1 MDRKGPL
8 KIAMTTLGCKVNQS
22 DASSL
27 AADLKAEGH
36 EIVSFSQVA
45 DAYIIHTCTVTQKT
59 DYQSRQLI
67 RRALRKNPDARMIVT
82 GCYAQT
88 QPEALKAIPGVD
100 FILGVSEQE
109 KIPGLLRAEK
119 KKGEAEIFSS
129 PIETEGTFRERK
141 VPLFLNRNRAFL
153 KVQDG
158 CNSFCSYCIVP
169 YTRGRSRSLPLE
181 RGLLRAHELLEAGF
195 QEIVLTGIH
204 LGDYGEDLS
213 PSRTLLDLLRALEE
227 EYPPLRLRLSSIEP
241 REFSPKLIEYLSRSK
256 IVCPHLHIPLQS
268 GDDEILRSMNRDY
281 SSRFFEDL
289 VGRLMPAIPDLAIGI
304 DVIGGFPGEGTL
316 AFQNTVRLINSLPIA
331 YLHVFP
337 FSRRKG
343 TPAATFPGQVPSQ
356 VIRERCQ
363 ILRDLGRRKR
373 EAFYASHL
381 GRTVKVLAEGQD
393 RESGYLKGYS
403 PNYIPILIAV
413 KDDRLLN
420 RKFDVQLV
428 KVQDDTVLGIPE
440 S

>member
-27 AADLKAEGH
+27 AADLKQEGH

-45 DAYIIHTCTVTQKT
+45 DAYIIYTCTVTQKT

-67 RRALRKNPDARMIVT
+67 RRALRKNPEARIIVT

-109 KIPGLLRAEK
+109 KIPGLLLAEK
-119 KKGEAEIFSS
+119 KKGEAEVLSS
-129 PIETEGTFRERK
+129 PIETERNFQERK

-169 YTRGRSRSLPLE
+169 YSRGRSRSLPLE
-181 RGLLRAHELLEAGF
+181 RALLRIHELLEVGF

-204 LGDYGEDLS
+204 LGTYGEDLN
-213 PSRTLLDLLRALEE
+213 PPRTLLDLLLALEE
-227 EYPPLRLRLSSIEP
+227 EYPNLRLRLSSIEP
-241 REFSPKLIEYLSRSK
+241 REFTPRLIDYLSRSK
-256 IVCPHLHIPLQS
+256 MVCPHLHIPLQS

-289 VGRLMPAIPDLAIGI
+289 VGRLIQAIPDLAIGI
-304 DVIGGFPGEGTL
+304 DVIGGFPGEGL
-316 AFQNTVRLINSLPIA
+316 FAFQNTVRLIERLPIVH
-331 YLHVFP
+331 LHVFP

-343 TPAATFPGQVPSQ
+343 TKATTFPGQVPSL

-363 ILRDLGRRKR
+363 ILRDLGVRKR
-373 EAFYASHL
+373 KAFYASHL
-381 GRTVKVLAEGQD
+381 GRTVKVLAESKDQ
-393 RESGYLKGYS
+393 ESGYLKGYS
-403 PNYIPILIAV
+403 PNYIPVFIAG
-413 KDDRLLN
+413 KDDRLIN
-420 RKFDVQLV
+420 RQIDVKLTEIRGG
-428 KVQDDTVLGIPE
+428 KVLGIPE